1 MKLVSVEQLIS
12 QSSHNEKIGRQPMQ
26 NNDKKVIHVL
36 GLPVHPMTYN
46 QMLMKIEAWIH
57 AKDQA
62 HQICTI
68 NPEFIMTAQT
78 DPIFKALLLRS
89 DYNVADGVGLLWAAK
104 RLGHALPARVT
115 GSDGVPI
122 IAERAAQAGWRL
134 FFLGAADGVAQAAAD
149 ILTARYSGL
158 QMAGVYAGSPHP
170 EDEDDL
176 VARVNASRADIL
188 FVAYGAPAQ
197 DKWIARNLPRL
208 NVSLAMGV
216 GGSFDFIAGIVPRAP
231 VWMQRAGLE
240 WLFRLIRQPW
250 RAKRMLKL
258 PRFVW
263 AVLRQR

>member
-1 MKLVSVEQLIS
+1 MKLVTVEQVIS
-12 QSSHNEKIGRQPMQ
+12 ASEQQGKITLPDQTKPAV
-26 NNDKKVIHVL
+26 NIL
-36 GLPVHPMTYN
+36 GLPVHPMTYDGLFE
-46 QMLMKIEAWIH
+46 QMGAWIQ
-57 AKDQA
+57 AKDRA

-78 DPIFKALLLRS
+78 DAIFKAVLLRS

-104 RLGHALPARVT
+104 HLGQPLPERVT
-115 GSDGVPI
+115 GSDGVPR
-122 IAERAAQAGWRL
+122 IAERAAQLGWRL
-134 FFLGAADGVAQAAAD
+134 FFLGAAEGVAQKAAD
-149 ILTARYSGL
+149 ILTARYPAL
-158 QMAGVYAGSPHP
+158 QIAGVYSGSPRP

-176 VARVNASRADIL
+176 VARVNASNADIL

-208 NVSLAMGV
+208 RVSVAMGV

-258 PRFVW
+258 PRFVL
-263 AVLRQR
+263 AVLRSKR